1 MIWNYIIYALIVL
14 GIVLKVIYKIKNKN
28 TDKPKNLFYSA
39 MIEYLNYSIAL
50 NIIISI
56 IAVILKLNQIID
68 FEQYIFAM
76 YVSFIIIVLSS
87 LLGIGETINR
97 LINISKKSKESLTE
111 VSPFDRIGFF
121 LRFALYVFGAV
132 WALSDSLMTF
142 TWLDFFSKL
151 ISFEEIQH
159 TPMVGILYLV
169 AIYLNFIYPS
179 LGMVSVKRISLIRGK

>member
-1 MIWNYIIYALIVL
+1 MIWNYVIYALIVL

-28 TDKPKNLFYSA
+28 TDKSNNIFYSA
-39 MIEYLNYSIAL
+39 MIEYVNYSIAL

-76 YVSFIIIVLSS
+76 YISFIIIVIGS

-97 LINISKKSKESLTE
+97 LINISKKSKESLSE
-111 VSPFDRIGFF
+111 ASSFDRIGLF
-121 LRFALYVFGAV
+121 LRFDMFVFGAA

-159 TPMVGILYLV
+159 TPIIGILYLV
-169 AIYLNFIYPS
+169 SLYINFVYKS
-179 LGMVSVKRISLIRGK
+179 LGIVPIKRISLIRGK

>member
-1 MIWNYIIYALIVL
+1 MTWNYIIYALIVL

-28 TDKPKNLFYSA
+28 TEKSKNLFYSA
-39 MIEYLNYSIAL
+39 MIDYLNYSIAL

-56 IAVILKLNQIID
+56 IAVVLKLNQIID

-76 YVSFIIIVLSS
+76 YISFIIIVISS

-97 LINISKKSKESLTE
+97 LINISKKSKESLAE
-111 VSPFDRIGFF
+111 ASSFDRIGFF
-121 LRFALYVFGAV
+121 LRFAMFVFGAV

-151 ISFEEIQH
+151 ISYEQIQH
-159 TPMVGILYLV
+159 TPIVGILYLV
-169 AIYLNFIYPS
+169 TIYLNCIYPS
-179 LGMVSVKRISLIRGK
+179 LGMVNIKRVSLIRGK